1 MENIFARICA
11 FIHELVGVPVEDIT
25 PESTPAQLH
34 MDSLDMQE
42 LVLELEDEYDVI
54 IDDGSCS
61 TINELIDQVKAA

>member
-1 MENIFARICA
+1 MDNIFARICS
-11 FIHELVGVPVEDIT
+11 FIHELVGIPVDSIT

-54 IDDGSCS
+54 INEGNCA
-61 TINELIDQVKAA
+61 TINELADQVRAA